1 MALSVNEVVFEY
13 CTFKLKHLMVQVDI
27 CDYIV
32 LYYIRATLTISHAL
46 ENRNAYVFHNVGSI
60 PYREQ

>member
-13 CTFKLKHLMVQVDI
+13 RTFKLKHLMVQVDI
-27 CDYIV
+27 FYIV
-32 LYYIRATLTISHAL
+32 LYYIRVILTISHAL

-60 PYREQ
+60 PYQEQ